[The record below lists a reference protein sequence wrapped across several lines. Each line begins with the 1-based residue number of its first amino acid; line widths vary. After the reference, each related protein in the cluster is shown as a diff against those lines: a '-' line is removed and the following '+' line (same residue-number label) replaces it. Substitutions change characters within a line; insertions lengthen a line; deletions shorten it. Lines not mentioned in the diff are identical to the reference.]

1 MLAFPMNFIPTL
13 GATIASVPP
22 MLMAIAEPSLSS
34 LEAGLVCAAL
44 VVINVV
50 IGTFVEPRYLG
61 RALSLSPLVVFVSM
75 LLWYLIWGPI
85 GAVLAVPITV
95 ATKVICSHVRGLERI
110 AIVLKA

>member
-1 MLAFPMNFIPTL
+1 
-13 GATIASVPP
+13 
-22 MLMAIAEPSLSS
+22 
-34 LEAGLVCAAL
+34 
-44 VVINVV
+44 
-50 IGTFVEPRYLG
+50 LG